1 MKSFNNKITSATFL
15 KFSVFG
21 ILLLRLILNALV
33 PLMDKTEARYSEI
46 GRLMAETENWITP
59 QIDYGVPFWAKPPM
73 STWFTAFFIK
83 IFGENEFGARFS
95 SFLIAIAVILL
106 VSRFVAK
113 DKPKYLAAFILLTL
127 PEFLLHA
134 GVVSTDMSLLI
145 CIVLMMLSFWE
156 IMNNGKKI
164 WGYLFFVAA
173 GFGFLAKGPIVLLLT
188 FPPLIIWTFLFKQWS
203 SFFFKLPW
211 ILGILLMIAI
221 SLPWY
226 YFAEKETPGF
236 LDYFFVGEHFKR
248 YTDPDWKG
256 DKYGFPKIQPLGII
270 WAFLVAFALPWIV
283 AVFYQLWKDRKSI
296 FKNKWVAFLVFWAFW
311 TPAFFTISKSLI
323 HTYTLP
329 SMPALALIVVYYWD
343 KINKPIFVKLSLI
356 LPIVAALI
364 LVTSP
369 FTNAFQKLGNTDK
382 FLISSRTESEIP
394 LYGFQKKAY
403 SAQFYSHGK
412 IVVVDLPTLEQK
424 IISGEKFHLI
434 IEKKEVE
441 NLSEIVKLSKIV
453 SENKKKMILEF
464 D

>member
-1 MKSFNNKITSATFL
+1 M
-15 KFSVFG
+15 
-21 ILLLRLILNALV
+21 
-33 PLMDKTEARYSEI
+33 
-46 GRLMAETENWITP
+46 
-59 QIDYGVPFWAKPPM
+59 
-73 STWFTAFFIK
+73 
-83 IFGENEFGARFS
+83 
-95 SFLIAIAVILL
+95 

-203 SFFFKLPW
+203 SFFFKFPW
-211 ILGILLMIAI
+211 ILGTLLMIVI

-329 SMPALALIVVYYWD
+329 SMPALHR
-343 KINKPIFVKLSLI
+343 P
-356 LPIVAALI
+356 
-364 LVTSP
+364 
-369 FTNAFQKLGNTDK
+369 Q
-382 FLISSRTESEIP
+382 
-394 LYGFQKKAY
+394 
-403 SAQFYSHGK
+403 
-412 IVVVDLPTLEQK
+412 
-424 IISGEKFHLI
+424 
-434 IEKKEVE
+434 
-441 NLSEIVKLSKIV
+441 
-453 SENKKKMILEF
+453 
-464 D
+464 